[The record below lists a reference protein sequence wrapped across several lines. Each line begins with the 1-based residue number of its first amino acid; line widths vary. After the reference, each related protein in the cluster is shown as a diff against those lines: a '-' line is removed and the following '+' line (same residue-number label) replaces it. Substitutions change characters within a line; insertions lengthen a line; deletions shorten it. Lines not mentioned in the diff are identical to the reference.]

1 MEKIHESMKFIKI
14 EKHGGP
20 DVLKLN
26 SQAVPDPGPDEVLIR
41 VEAAGVNRPD
51 IMQRKGLYPPPPGAT
66 DVLGLEVSGTVEKKG
81 GNVTELKVGSQICA
95 LVSCG
100 GYAEFCLASAS
111 ICLPI
116 PEKISLEH
124 AAGIPETFFT
134 VWTNVFERGHLKS
147 GETLLV
153 HGGSSGIGTT
163 SIQLGKA
170 FGAKVY
176 TTAGT
181 QEKCDFCKNL
191 GADVAINYNEND
203 FEAEIKALT
212 ENRGVDVILDMVGGL
227 YFPKNIKIL
236 ASEGRLLQIALMQ
249 GYKAEVDFRPLLMKR
264 VTLTGSTLRPRSV
277 KEKAEI
283 ARGLFKEVWPLLD
296 SGIIRPIIHQTFP
309 LEKAADAH
317 RLMESSNHIGKILLK
332 PGEKLIG

>member
-1 MEKIHESMKFIKI
+1 MEHIPESMNYIQI
-14 EKHGGP
+14 GEHGDP
-20 DVLKLN
+20 DVLKL
-26 SQAVPDPGPDEVLIR
+26 SSKTIPAPEFDEVLIR
-41 VEAAGVNRPD
+41 VEASGVNRPD

-66 DVLGLEVSGTVEKKG
+66 DVLGLEVSGTVEKTG
-81 GNVTELKVGSQICA
+81 VNVTELKVGSQVCA
-95 LVSCG
+95 LVSSG

-116 PEKISLEH
+116 PENISLEH

-181 QEKCDFCKNL
+181 QEKCDFCRKL
-191 GADVAINYNEND
+191 GANVAINYNEND
-203 FEAEIKALT
+203 FEAEIKTLT
-212 ENRGVDVILDMVGGL
+212 ENRGVDVILDMVGGP

-236 ASEGRLLQIALMQ
+236 APEGRLLQIALMQ

-277 KEKAEI
+277 KEKASI

-309 LEKAADAH
+309 LEKASDAH

-332 PGEKLIG
+332 PYEK

>member
-1 MEKIHESMKFIKI
+1 MKYIQI
-14 EKHGGP
+14 EKHGDP

-66 DVLGLEVSGTVEKKG
+66 DVLGLEVSGTVEKTG
-81 GNVTELKVGSQICA
+81 VNVTELKVGSQVCA

-116 PEKISLEH
+116 PENISLEH

-181 QEKCDFCKNL
+181 QEKCDYCKNL
-191 GADVAINYNEND
+191 GADVAINYNENN
-203 FEAEIKALT
+203 FEDEIKTLT
-212 ENRGVDVILDMVGGL
+212 ENRGVDVILDMVGGP

-277 KEKAEI
+277 KEKASI

-332 PGEKLIG
+332 PDEK

>member
-1 MEKIHESMKFIKI
+1 MKKIHESMKYIQI
-14 EKHGGP
+14 EKHGDP

-66 DVLGLEVSGTVEKKG
+66 DVLGLEVSGTVEKTG
-81 GNVTELKVGSQICA
+81 VNVTELKVGSQVCA

-116 PEKISLEH
+116 PENISLEH

-191 GADVAINYNEND
+191 GADVAINYNENN
-203 FEAEIKALT
+203 FEDEIKTLT
-212 ENRGVDVILDMVGGL
+212 ENRGVDVILDMVGGP

-277 KEKAEI
+277 KEKASI

-296 SGIIRPIIHQTFP
+296 SGVIRPIIHQTFP
-309 LEKAADAH
+309 LEKASDAH

-332 PGEKLIG
+332 PDEK

>member
-1 MEKIHESMKFIKI
+1 MKYVQI
-14 EKHGGP
+14 EKHGDP

-26 SQAVPDPGPDEVLIR
+26 SQSVPDPGPDEVLIR

-66 DVLGLEVSGTVEKKG
+66 DVLGLEVSGTVEKTG
-81 GNVTELKVGSQICA
+81 VNVTELKVGSQVCA

-116 PEKISLEH
+116 PENISLEH

-191 GADVAINYNEND
+191 GADVAINYNENN
-203 FEAEIKALT
+203 FEDEIKTLT
-212 ENRGVDVILDMVGGL
+212 ENRGVDVILDMVGGP

-277 KEKAEI
+277 KEKASI

-309 LEKAADAH
+309 LEKASDAH

-332 PGEKLIG
+332 PDEK

>member
-1 MEKIHESMKFIKI
+1 MKKIHESMKYIQI
-14 EKHGGP
+14 EKHGDP

-26 SQAVPDPGPDEVLIR
+26 SQSVPDPGPDEVLIR

-66 DVLGLEVSGTVEKKG
+66 DVLGLEVSGTVEKTG
-81 GNVTELKVGSQICA
+81 VNVTELKVGSQVCA
-95 LVSCG
+95 LVSSG

-116 PEKISLEH
+116 PENISLEH

-181 QEKCDFCKNL
+181 QEKCDFCRKL
-191 GADVAINYNEND
+191 GANVAINYNEND
-203 FEAEIKALT
+203 FEVEIKTLT
-212 ENRGVDVILDMVGGL
+212 ENRGVDVILDMVGGP

-236 ASEGRLLQIALMQ
+236 APEGRLLQIALMQ

-277 KEKAEI
+277 KEKASI

-332 PGEKLIG
+332 PYEK

>member
-1 MEKIHESMKFIKI
+1 MNYIQI
-14 EKHGGP
+14 EEHGDP
-20 DVLKLN
+20 DVLKLS
-26 SQAVPDPGPDEVLIR
+26 SQSVPDPGLDEVLIR

-66 DVLGLEVSGTVEKKG
+66 DVPGLEVSGTVVKKG
-81 GNVTELKVGSQICA
+81 KNVAEPEVGSLVCA

-100 GYAEFCLASAS
+100 GYAEYCLASAS
-111 ICLPI
+111 ICLPV
-116 PEKISLEH
+116 PKNISLQH

-134 VWTNVFERGHLKS
+134 VWTNVFERGQLKS

-170 FGAKVY
+170 FGATVY

-181 QEKCDFCKNL
+181 QEKCEYCKNL
-191 GADVAINYNEND
+191 GADAAINYNEND
-203 FEAEIKALT
+203 FEAEIKTLT
-212 ENRGVDVILDMVGGL
+212 ENRGVDVILDMVGGP

-236 ASEGRLLQIALMQ
+236 AVQGRLLQIALMQ

-283 ARGLFKEVWPLLD
+283 AQALRKEVWPLMD
-296 SGIIRPIIHQTFP
+296 SGTIRPIIHQTFP

-332 PGEKLIG
+332 PDEK

>member
-1 MEKIHESMKFIKI
+1 MNYIQI
-14 EKHGGP
+14 EKHGDP
-20 DVLKLN
+20 DVLKLS
-26 SQAVPDPGPDEVLIR
+26 SQSVPDPGLDEVLIR

-66 DVLGLEVSGTVEKKG
+66 DVPGLEVSGTVVKKG
-81 GNVTELKVGSQICA
+81 KNVTEPEEGSQVCA

-100 GYAEFCLASAS
+100 GYAEYCLASAS
-111 ICLPI
+111 ICLPV

-134 VWTNVFERGHLKS
+134 VWTNVFERGQLKS

-170 FGAKVY
+170 FGATVY

-181 QEKCDFCKNL
+181 QEKCEYCKNL
-191 GADVAINYNEND
+191 GADAAINYNEND
-203 FEAEIKALT
+203 FEAEIKTLT
-212 ENRGVDVILDMVGGL
+212 ENRGVDVILDMVGGP

-236 ASEGRLLQIALMQ
+236 AAEGRLLQIALMQ

-264 VTLTGSTLRPRSV
+264 VTLTGSTLRPRSI

-283 ARGLFKEVWPLLD
+283 ARALRKEVWPLLD
-296 SGIIRPIIHQTFP
+296 SGTIRPIIHQTFP

-317 RLMESSNHIGKILLK
+317 RLMESSSHIGKILLK
-332 PGEKLIG
+332 PDEK

>member
-1 MEKIHESMKFIKI
+1 MKYIQI
-14 EKHGGP
+14 EKHGDP

-66 DVLGLEVSGTVEKKG
+66 DVLGLEVSGTVEKTG
-81 GNVTELKVGSQICA
+81 VNVTELKVGSQVCA

-116 PEKISLEH
+116 PENISLEH

-203 FEAEIKALT
+203 FEAEIKTLT
-212 ENRGVDVILDMVGGL
+212 ENRGVDVILDMVGGQ

-249 GYKAEVDFRPLLMKR
+249 GYKAEIDFRPLLMKR
-264 VTLTGSTLRPRSV
+264 VTLTGSTLRPRSI

-296 SGIIRPIIHQTFP
+296 AGIIRPIIHQTFP

-332 PGEKLIG
+332 PQEK

>member
-1 MEKIHESMKFIKI
+1 MENIPESMNYIQI
-14 EKHGGP
+14 EENGDP
-20 DVLKLN
+20 DVLKLS
-26 SQAVPDPGPDEVLIR
+26 SQSVPDPGLDEVLIR
-41 VEAAGVNRPD
+41 VAAAGVNRPD
-51 IMQRKGLYPPPPGAT
+51 IMQRKGLYPPPPDAT
-66 DVLGLEVSGTVEKKG
+66 DVPGLEVSGTVVKKG
-81 GNVTELKVGSQICA
+81 KNVAEPEVGSQVCA

-100 GYAEFCLASAS
+100 GYAEYCLASAS
-111 ICLPI
+111 ICLPV
-116 PEKISLEH
+116 PKNISLQH

-134 VWTNVFERGHLKS
+134 VWTNVFERGQLKY

-170 FGAKVY
+170 FGATVY

-181 QEKCDFCKNL
+181 QEKCEYCKNL
-191 GADVAINYNEND
+191 GADAAINYNEND
-203 FEAEIKALT
+203 FEAEIKTLT
-212 ENRGVDVILDMVGGL
+212 ENRGVDVILDMVGGP

-236 ASEGRLLQIALMQ
+236 AVQGRLLQIALMQ

-283 ARGLFKEVWPLLD
+283 ARALRKKVWPLMD
-296 SGIIRPIIHQTFP
+296 SGTIRPIIHQTFP

-317 RLMESSNHIGKILLK
+317 QLMESSNHIGKILLK
-332 PGEKLIG
+332 ADEK